1 MSISLTVDHVERDGV
16 GLGVRGGAGELA
28 GVAQVRPRDPQRA
41 HQPTPRATTV
51 LRDLR
56 QGGGRFNGIFGLWP
70 FYPFVRHYRLYRV
83 EQIKE
88 S

>member
-1 MSISLTVDHVERDGV
+1 MSISLTVDHVEGDGV
-16 GLGVRGGAGELA
+16 GLGVGGGAGELA

-56 QGGGRFNGIFGLWP
+56 QGGGRFNGIFWIVAILPICQTLQAIQG
-70 FYPFVRHYRLYRV
+70 
-83 EQIKE
+83 
-88 S
+88 